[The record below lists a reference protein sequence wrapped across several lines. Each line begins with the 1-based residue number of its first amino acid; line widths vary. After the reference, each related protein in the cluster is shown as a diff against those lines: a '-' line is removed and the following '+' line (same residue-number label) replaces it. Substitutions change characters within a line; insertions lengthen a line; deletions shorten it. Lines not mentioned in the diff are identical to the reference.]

1 MKEPLLVTAPTSKG
15 GVKALPF
22 IFASEVFQH
31 VASVGLLPNM
41 ILYLTTEYGLENAKA
56 ANLIFIWSA
65 SNQFTPIVGAFLADS
80 YVGRYLMIGFGSIF
94 SFLGMFLLWLTAMFT
109 QARPH
114 CDKFSSSSCE
124 SPTTHQ
130 LLFLY
135 SSLALISIGGGGI
148 KSSSLA
154 FGADQLTKRN
164 NVADARTLES
174 YFSWYYVFVQC
185 SALIA
190 FTCIVYVQDKLGWKM
205 GFGVPT
211 ILMLIS
217 CIFFFLASPLYVKL
231 KAGKSLLT
239 GFARVLSASFRN
251 RHIESNGVQFFR
263 KGSVLHVPSENLRFL
278 NNACVI
284 NDTQQDL
291 TSDGNASNPWS
302 LCTVDQVEE
311 LKALIRV
318 IPVWSTGIITAM
330 TCSLDSFVVIQ
341 AGTMDRHITPNF
353 EIPAAMVSLATVEY
367 IRREIAIRQGLSDK
381 PQAMVQMS
389 AVWILPYCI
398 LGGLASVF
406 NGIGQAEFF
415 YSELPKTMSSVAANL
430 QSLGA
435 SAGSVAASFVTSCS
449 KAYGPCQGEETK
461 DRASA
466 KEDRDDC

>member
-251 RHIESNGVQFFR
+251 RHIELSSQGKVEIQVSFDDNYMQFFAIFSCNNEHEKSDKSKLR
-263 KGSVLHVPSENLRFL
+263 LNPAKSACQEVDNLNALMQHSLFDESAQQGKTLKEKGPETG
-278 NNACVI
+278 NAAKSLVFHYVALFSFI
-284 NDTQQDL
+284 FILL
-291 TSDGNASNPWS
+291 TS
-302 LCTVDQVEE
+302 
-311 LKALIRV
+311 
-318 IPVWSTGIITAM
+318 
-330 TCSLDSFVVIQ
+330 
-341 AGTMDRHITPNF
+341 
-353 EIPAAMVSLATVEY
+353 
-367 IRREIAIRQGLSDK
+367 
-381 PQAMVQMS
+381 
-389 AVWILPYCI
+389 
-398 LGGLASVF
+398 
-406 NGIGQAEFF
+406 
-415 YSELPKTMSSVAANL
+415 TMSTLNL
-430 QSLGA
+430 S
-435 SAGSVAASFVTSCS
+435 
-449 KAYGPCQGEETK
+449 
-461 DRASA
+461 
-466 KEDRDDC
+466 